1 MPAHGDP
8 FLLDT
13 KYNRRNFLRS
23 TPKLILFGYYTAM
36 QKNAG
41 RSRSTLDQQ
50 DPKTLKWL
58 PDVVK
63 RNASLKTIYGGFF
76 VLLALQLQPNSL
88 NHQGGSKIW
97 LQNAVCILEQF
108 YHLWLLTC
116 LLRPYI
122 KYFEL
127 WHFLG
132 AFGYVWCLGNYN
144 IYIDI

>member
-88 NHQGGSKIW
+88 NHQGGI
-97 LQNAVCILEQF
+97 QNMIAECSLYFRAVLSS
-108 YHLWLLTC
+108 LATL
-116 LLRPYI
+116 
-122 KYFEL
+122 
-127 WHFLG
+127 
-132 AFGYVWCLGNYN
+132 AFTSNMKSGTF
-144 IYIDI
+144 

>member
-1 MPAHGDP
+1 MPAHGDLP

-41 RSRSTLDQQ
+41 RSSSTLDQQ

-63 RNASLKTIYGGFF
+63 RNASLKTIYGGDALLL
-76 VLLALQLQPNSL
+76 LLALQLQPNSL
-88 NHQGGSKIW
+88 NHQGGSKI
-97 LQNAVCILEQF
+97 
-108 YHLWLLTC
+108 
-116 LLRPYI
+116 
-122 KYFEL
+122 
-127 WHFLG
+127 
-132 AFGYVWCLGNYN
+132 
-144 IYIDI
+144 

>member
-1 MPAHGDP
+1 MPAHGDLP

-108 YHLWLLTC
+108 YHLWLLWP
-116 LLRPYI
+116 LHQIFWKVALS
-122 KYFEL
+122 KN
-127 WHFLG
+127 
-132 AFGYVWCLGNYN
+132 FGCFWCSA
-144 IYIDI
+144 DFK